1 MKGAIVVQQKRQIWL
16 FTAVLTAGLAL
27 PGCHDNTQD
36 DQVQNEQGPD
46 SGEYGPYEPIP
57 EEPEPGEYGPYEPIP
72 EEPEPGEYGPDDQI
86 QDTNPCAYAG
96 DPLCPHTPLNIPG
109 PLFPEW

>member
-1 MKGAIVVQQKRQIWL
+1 MANLLISRSFTSMKGAIVVQQKRQIWL

-27 PGCHDNTQD
+27 PGCHNNAQD
-36 DQVQNEQGPD
+36 DQVQNEQGHD
-46 SGEYGPYEPIP
+46 S
-57 EEPEPGEYGPYEPIP
+57 GEYGPYEPIP

-96 DPLCPHTPLNIPG
+96 DPLCPHTPLDIPG

>member
-1 MKGAIVVQQKRQIWL
+1 VVQQKRQFWL

-27 PGCHDNTQD
+27 PGCHNNTQD

-57 EEPEPGEYGPYEPIP
+57 EEPEPGEYGPYEPI
-72 EEPEPGEYGPDDQI
+72 

>member
-1 MKGAIVVQQKRQIWL
+1 VVQQKRQIWL

-27 PGCHDNTQD
+27 PGCHNNAQD
-36 DQVQNEQGPD
+36 DQVQNEQEPD

-96 DPLCPHTPLNIPG
+96 DPLCPHTPLDIPG